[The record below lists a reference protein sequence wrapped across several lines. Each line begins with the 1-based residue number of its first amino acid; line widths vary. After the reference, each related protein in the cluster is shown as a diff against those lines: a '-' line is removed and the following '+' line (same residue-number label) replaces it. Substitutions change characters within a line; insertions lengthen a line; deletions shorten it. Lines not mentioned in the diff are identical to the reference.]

1 MTLPVI
7 NTPTYELEV
16 PSTKEKLVYRPFL
29 VKEEKI
35 LLMAMEEDNEKQLN
49 RALKQ
54 VVHNCTFQKVKV
66 DKLPLFDLE
75 FIFLRIRAKSV
86 GEVAKLSLLCEDDGE
101 TYVPVEIDLE
111 SIEVEF
117 QEDHNKKIE
126 LTDEIGLI
134 MGYPTFEFL
143 DFDPGESDVTKLFDV
158 MGASIYQIYE
168 GEKVYERTDWNKKEL
183 KTFLDSLTSEQFKRV
198 QDFFETMPRLRHT
211 MEIENPKTKVKNIVV
226 LEGLQ
231 AFFV

>member
-7 NTPTYELEV
+7 NTPTYELTV
-16 PSTKEKLVYRPFL
+16 PSTKDTLVYRPFL

-35 LLMAMEEDNEKQLN
+35 LLMAMEEDKESQLN

-54 VVHNCTFQKVKV
+54 VVNNCTFQKVKV

-75 FIFLRIRAKSV
+75 YIFLRIRAKSV
-86 GEVAKLSLLCEDDGE
+86 GEVAKLSILCEDDGK

-117 QEDHNKKIE
+117 QEGHNPKIE
-126 LTDEIGLI
+126 LTDDIGII

-143 DFDPGESDVTKLFDV
+143 DFNIEATDVNKLFDII
-158 MGASIYQIYE
+158 ASSINQIYE
-168 GEKVYERTDWNKKEL
+168 GDIVYEKVDFNKKEL
-183 KTFLDSLTSEQFKRV
+183 KTFLESLTSEQFKKL
-198 QDFFETMPRLRHT
+198 QEFFETMPRLRHT
-211 MEIENPKTKVKNIVV
+211 LEIENPKTKVTNTVV
-226 LEGLQ
+226 LEGLN
-231 AFFV
+231 AFFE

>member
-54 VVHNCTFQKVKV
+54 VVNNCTFQKVKV
-66 DKLPLFDLE
+66 DKLALFDLE
-75 FIFLRIRAKSV
+75 YIFLRIRAKSV

-117 QEDHNKKIE
+117 KEDHDPKIQ
-126 LTDEIGLI
+126 LTEEIGI
-134 MGYPTFEFL
+134 MMGYPTFEHI
-143 DFDPGESDVTKLFDV
+143 DFDASESDVNKIFD
-158 MGASIYQIYE
+158 MIGSSILQIFE
-168 GEKVYERTDWNKKEL
+168 GETVYERTDFNKKEL
-183 KTFLDSLTSEQFKRV
+183 KTFLESLTSDQFKRV
-198 QDFFETMPRLRHT
+198 QSFFETMPRLRHT
-211 MEIENPKTKVKNIVV
+211 IELENPKTKVINTIT
-226 LEGLQ
+226 LEGLN
-231 AFFV
+231 AFFA